1 MTTRRL
7 LASLAGAA
15 AVSLSA
21 AHAEPVRHIGIYV
34 QPYYEA
40 AREPGGTPRV
50 AVGRSFDGL
59 ASNKREDIV
68 GIRDRI
74 VKEPKLVTPMT
85 LMVLAI
91 RLYDVGLRDDAV
103 FWFYAAKDRFL
114 TLDEVVDVGAGGL
127 AQVEDA
133 IRNFST
139 LAGPIINGYA
149 FCDIANQQTIRAKAL
164 DWVEQNPYEAI
175 FMERLPAWSRRS
187 RHCVRVPRR
196 RPLTLRT
203 RATSPSFAPIGRE
216 TAWMRSTAGSPER
229 LAQGQGLRMPSS
241 ERNVP
246 LRGS

>member
-1 MTTRRL
+1 MIAMRRL

-15 AVSLSA
+15 AFSLSA
-21 AHAEPVRHIGIYV
+21 AQAEPLRQIGIFV

-40 AREPGGTPRV
+40 AREPDGTPRV

-59 ASNKREDIV
+59 ASNRREDIL

-91 RLYDVGLRDDAV
+91 RFYDVGLRDDAV

-127 AQVEDA
+127 AQVEGA
-133 IRNFST
+133 IRGFST

-149 FCDIANQQTIRAKAL
+149 FCDIANQQAIRAKAL

-175 FMERLPAWSRRS
+175 FMERLPAKQSNRRQAL
-187 RHCVRVPRR
+187 VEAVA
-196 RPLTLRT
+196 TLRASAAKEAAYLKDAANAAKF
-203 RATSPSFAPIGRE
+203 RADRA
-216 TAWMRSTAGSPER
+216 
-229 LAQGQGLRMPSS
+229 
-241 ERNVP
+241 RNRVDEQYCWK
-246 LRGS
+246 S

>member
-175 FMERLPAWSRRS
+175 FMERLPAKQSNRKQAL
-187 RHCVRVPRR
+187 VEA
-196 RPLTLRT
+196 LATLRASAAKEAAYFKDASNIAKF
-203 RATSPSFAPIGRE
+203 RADRA
-216 TAWMRSTAGSPER
+216 
-229 LAQGQGLRMPSS
+229 
-241 ERNVP
+241 RNRVDEKYCWK
-246 LRGS
+246 S

>member
-15 AVSLSA
+15 AFSFSV
-21 AHAEPVRHIGIYV
+21 AHAQPVRQVGISV

-40 AREPGGTPRV
+40 ARAPGGTPRV

-68 GIRDRI
+68 TIRDRI

-114 TLDEVVDVGAGGL
+114 TLDQVVDVGAGGL

-149 FCDIANQQTIRAKAL
+149 FCDIANQQAIRAKAL

-175 FMERLPAWSRRS
+175 FMERLPAKQSNRRQAL
-187 RHCVRVPRR
+187 VEAIA
-196 RPLTLRT
+196 TLRASAAKESAYLKDAANAT
-203 RATSPSFAPIGRE
+203 KFRADRA
-216 TAWMRSTAGSPER
+216 
-229 LAQGQGLRMPSS
+229 
-241 ERNVP
+241 RNRVDEKYCWK
-246 LRGS
+246 S

>member
-15 AVSLSA
+15 ALSLSA
-21 AHAEPVRHIGIYV
+21 AQAEPVRHVGVFV

-59 ASNKREDIV
+59 ASNKREDILA
-68 GIRDRI
+68 IRDRI

-85 LMVLAI
+85 LMALAI

-127 AQVEDA
+127 AQVEGA
-133 IRNFST
+133 IRSFST

-149 FCDIANQQTIRAKAL
+149 FCDIANQQAIRTKAL

-175 FMERLPAWSRRS
+175 FMERLPAKQSN
-187 RHCVRVPRR
+187 PRQG
-196 RPLTLRT
+196 LVEAVATLRASAAKEAAYLKDAANAAKF
-203 RATSPSFAPIGRE
+203 RADRA
-216 TAWMRSTAGSPER
+216 
-229 LAQGQGLRMPSS
+229 
-241 ERNVP
+241 RNRVDEKYCWK
-246 LRGS
+246 S

>member
-1 MTTRRL
+1 MTRRL
-7 LASLAGAA
+7 LASIAGAA
-15 AVSLSA
+15 AFSLSA
-21 AHAEPVRHIGIYV
+21 AQAEPVRHVGIYV

-59 ASNKREDIV
+59 ASNKREDILA
-68 GIRDRI
+68 IRDRI

-133 IRNFST
+133 VRSFST

-149 FCDIANQQTIRAKAL
+149 FCDIANQQAIRARAL

-175 FMERLPAWSRRS
+175 FMERLPAKQSNRRQAL
-187 RHCVRVPRR
+187 VEAVA
-196 RPLTLRT
+196 TLRQNVV
-203 RATSPSFAPIGRE
+203 RE
-216 TAWMRSTAGSPER
+216 TAYFQDASNVAKFRADR
-229 LAQGQGLRMPSS
+229 A
-241 ERNVP
+241 RNRVDEKYCWK
-246 LRGS
+246 S

>member
-1 MTTRRL
+1 M
-7 LASLAGAA
+7 
-15 AVSLSA
+15 
-21 AHAEPVRHIGIYV
+21 AHAQPVRQVGISV

-59 ASNKREDIV
+59 ASNKREDILA
-68 GIRDRI
+68 IRDRI

-114 TLDEVVDVGAGGL
+114 TLDQVVDVGAGGL

-149 FCDIANQQTIRAKAL
+149 FCDIANQQAIRAKAL

-175 FMERLPAWSRRS
+175 FMERLPAKQSNRRQAL
-187 RHCVRVPRR
+187 VEAIA
-196 RPLTLRT
+196 TLRASAAKESAYLKDAANAT
-203 RATSPSFAPIGRE
+203 KFRADRA
-216 TAWMRSTAGSPER
+216 
-229 LAQGQGLRMPSS
+229 
-241 ERNVP
+241 RNRVDEKYCWK
-246 LRGS
+246 S

>member
-1 MTTRRL
+1 MTTRRR
-7 LASLAGAA
+7 LASIAGAA
-15 AVSLSA
+15 AFSLSA
-21 AHAEPVRHIGIYV
+21 AQAEPVRQVGITV

-40 AREPGGTPRV
+40 ARTPGGTPRV

-59 ASNKREDIV
+59 ASNKREDILA
-68 GIRDRI
+68 IRDRI

-175 FMERLPAWSRRS
+175 FMERLPAKQSNRKQAL
-187 RHCVRVPRR
+187 VEAVA
-196 RPLTLRT
+196 TLRASAAKEAAYFKDASNIAKF
-203 RATSPSFAPIGRE
+203 RADRA
-216 TAWMRSTAGSPER
+216 
-229 LAQGQGLRMPSS
+229 
-241 ERNVP
+241 RNRVDEKYCWK
-246 LRGS
+246 S

>member
-1 MTTRRL
+1 MTRRL
-7 LASLAGAA
+7 LASIAGAA
-15 AVSLSA
+15 ALSLSA
-21 AHAEPVRHIGIYV
+21 AQAEPVRRIGITV

-59 ASNKREDIV
+59 ASNKREDILGV
-68 GIRDRI
+68 RDRI

-149 FCDIANQQTIRAKAL
+149 FCDIANQQAIRARAL

-175 FMERLPAWSRRS
+175 FNERLPAKQSNREQALLEA
-187 RHCVRVPRR
+187 VA
-196 RPLTLRT
+196 TLRQN
-203 RATSPSFAPIGRE
+203 AAKE
-216 TAWMRSTAGSPER
+216 TAYFQDASNVAKFRADR
-229 LAQGQGLRMPSS
+229 A
-241 ERNVP
+241 RNRVDEKYCWK
-246 LRGS
+246 S

>member
-175 FMERLPAWSRRS
+175 FMERLPAKQSNRKQAL
-187 RHCVRVPRR
+187 VEAVA
-196 RPLTLRT
+196 TLRASAAKEAAYFKDASNIAKF
-203 RATSPSFAPIGRE
+203 RADRA
-216 TAWMRSTAGSPER
+216 
-229 LAQGQGLRMPSS
+229 
-241 ERNVP
+241 RNRVDEKYCWK
-246 LRGS
+246 S

>member
-1 MTTRRL
+1 MTRRR
-7 LASLAGAA
+7 LASIAGAA
-15 AVSLSA
+15 AFSLSA
-21 AHAEPVRHIGIYV
+21 AQAEPVRHVGIYV

-40 AREPGGTPRV
+40 TREPGGTPRV

-175 FMERLPAWSRRS
+175 FMERLPAKQSNRKQAL
-187 RHCVRVPRR
+187 VEAVA
-196 RPLTLRT
+196 TLRASAAKEAAYFKDASNIAKF
-203 RATSPSFAPIGRE
+203 RADRA
-216 TAWMRSTAGSPER
+216 
-229 LAQGQGLRMPSS
+229 
-241 ERNVP
+241 RNRVDEKYCWK
-246 LRGS
+246 S

>member
-1 MTTRRL
+1 MIAMRRL

-15 AVSLSA
+15 AFSLSA
-21 AHAEPVRHIGIYV
+21 AQAEPVRQIGIFV

-59 ASNKREDIV
+59 ASNRREDIL

-91 RLYDVGLRDDAV
+91 RFYDVGLRDDAV

-114 TLDEVVDVGAGGL
+114 TLDQVVDVGAGGL

-133 IRNFST
+133 IRSFST

-149 FCDIANQQTIRAKAL
+149 FCDIANQQAIRAKAL

-175 FMERLPAWSRRS
+175 FMERLPAKQSNRRQALIEA
-187 RHCVRVPRR
+187 VA
-196 RPLTLRT
+196 TLRASAAKEAAYLADAANAAKF
-203 RATSPSFAPIGRE
+203 RADRA
-216 TAWMRSTAGSPER
+216 
-229 LAQGQGLRMPSS
+229 
-241 ERNVP
+241 RNRVDEKYCWK
-246 LRGS
+246 S

>member
-1 MTTRRL
+1 MTTRRWHV
-7 LASLAGAA
+7 SIAGAA
-15 AVSLSA
+15 AFSLSV

-34 QPYYEA
+34 QPYYES

-59 ASNKREDIV
+59 ASNKREDILA
-68 GIRDRI
+68 IRDRI

-133 IRNFST
+133 MRSFST

-149 FCDIANQQTIRAKAL
+149 FCDIANQQAIRAKAL

-175 FMERLPAWSRRS
+175 FMERLPAKQSNRRQAL
-187 RHCVRVPRR
+187 VEAIA
-196 RPLTLRT
+196 TLRQSAAKESAYLKDVANAT
-203 RATSPSFAPIGRE
+203 KFRADRA
-216 TAWMRSTAGSPER
+216 
-229 LAQGQGLRMPSS
+229 
-241 ERNVP
+241 RNRVDEKYCWK
-246 LRGS
+246 S